1 LRAIF
6 ILVLAFGFKTTAN
19 SGTGLAYLEVLI
31 RMEGKELVMS
41 EIIKTPTQSVQT
53 PQEQADQGHTHT
65 KTAKKDDHAHHR
77 HHRHEHAYIS
87 PASTGTSHL
96 NPGSISIGRR

>member
-1 LRAIF
+1 
-6 ILVLAFGFKTTAN
+6 
-19 SGTGLAYLEVLI
+19 
-31 RMEGKELVMS
+31 MS